1 MIILLLHIL
10 LEEQRDLSLLS
21 SICDLNLRGEEEDS
35 SVGYPVL
42 VFWYGSGYMISHFL
56 VNPITDISA
65 PPLILWLIYLCGMY
79 CLGP

>member
-56 VNPITDISA
+56 LNPITNVLG
-65 PPLILWLIYLCGMY
+65 PLILWLISLY
-79 CLGP
+79 